1 MKTWIT
7 WILKDKGWVWIL
19 VLMLLIAGL
28 IKTTSG
34 GFLCGYRVL
43 FVCSGSMEPAIPVGS
58 LLVEEK
64 VGEEDALQIGDVV
77 TFRWPSA
84 DADSDDRQITH
95 RIVRIISSAK
105 DNQYTIQTKGDNN
118 PAEDPFQ
125 LELDAIEGRVVWGF
139 PYTVEFSSLLIF
151 LLLLGRALVHRKQ

>member
-1 MKTWIT
+1 MWIT
-7 WILKDKGWVWIL
+7 WILKDKRCVWIL

-58 LLVEEK
+58 LLVEEWIQK
-64 VGEEDALQIGDVV
+64 EEVLEAGDVV

-84 DADSDDRQITH
+84 DANSEDHQITH
-95 RIVRIISSAK
+95 GIVRIISSAK
-105 DNQYTIQTKGDNN
+105 DDQYTIRTKGDNN
-118 PAEDPFQ
+118 PIEDPFP
-125 LELDAIEGRVVWGF
+125 LELGDIDGSVIWIF
-139 PYTVEFSSLLIF
+139 PYTIEFSSFLILVFFLRRTLLHR
-151 LLLLGRALVHRKQ
+151 GR